1 MRRTASWSLLA
12 LFLFLSLPFTVN
24 AATTVLLTPSEL
36 AQAKANIAKEPLKS
50 YIDRLSANDGGDA
63 AHILYLLTS
72 ERKYAEK
79 ARVNIRENLEYL
91 RAKMPYMVNIWIL
104 RSPFN
109 TVSALLSYD
118 MTRESGL
125 YSPEEAKE
133 IHETLSWVI
142 DHYLNKGKDH
152 IGKGFLYQTDYFPE
166 DMEDW
171 TFANMNVHRLLAVG
185 LYGLVFPDDPR
196 AKEIT
201 AYASNYFERV
211 LSLGSRPGGAW
222 AENPRYMGGVL
233 QELYLLA
240 AGLKNAGVHDYF
252 SDDRLRS
259 MLGFFAESIPSPG
272 ITDSRRPTML
282 CADDATWWENPTAVL
297 GWAAARYAAAE
308 PKTASEWIWCWKTL
322 GSVMTPESLLF
333 INPDIAPV
341 QPSYGSYLP
350 GLGYVIMRER
360 FAQPDETFFFATF
373 GPEFGTSNRTMH
385 HQPNHG
391 DFSLIWRGFPL
402 TLTTGCSS
410 YVWSRR
416 MRDQTDF
423 SHNVVTFEGA
433 GKTLAIPDREYS
445 GPATEVNTGV
455 DESLVRDLYGDGLA
469 NHAAT
474 PTFEYA
480 SGNIY
485 NWETG
490 LRAPFN
496 MRHFL
501 FLKPDVFVVWDQV
514 RSAGPLQWNFQ
525 IPAESVAQNGN
536 GLLIT
541 NKDGVKLSVDFIQD
555 EPLDWTLDWPVESIR
570 ADWPLVLKLN
580 YGKGMFIFNALDI
593 ARQALDNNHPGALR
607 ILENALSH
615 PARPKRIG
623 LIETDGQTAKVLD
636 RLGMKYQLL
645 DYAALGGD
653 LSRFDRIVVG
663 QFAVLVRDRDMVD
676 YREKLWKYVEN
687 GGVCYW
693 AYQYAWGWKP
703 GDSSGPGYFPKEL
716 MVGEGT
722 SILWGEGVELDRPV
736 TMHADLL
743 WNKPN
748 RITARD
754 WDGWAVGQ
762 PDTFKVMPIY
772 PIKPNTDRARNIPV
786 YYSDEWQVLASALK
800 TYNITPPPTRTRFG
814 PYRWIKVHHKASDD
828 FLAILRP
835 WKEGVNGD
843 RSPAEII
850 RGSERETFIT
860 QGADTWRLL
869 IGNRQELRCN
879 LALIRYDASQVT
891 TNGGKSLDTAR
902 LRTTEP
908 KEILLADALGGTIG
922 AQVFLFEHPM
932 TLHYD
937 AASSTGGIATLEGGK
952 VTVPW
957 GVEQI
962 ALDGALRK
970 TERNGTNSTFALPP
984 GEYVFAR
991 SGGTLALIRTCHL
1004 AQVEVVDSDGK
1015 PIRWVHVLRDLPGAG
1030 RTIFQGATDEHG
1042 RLTLRWTED
1051 GDQKVTLS
1059 LEKKTMR
1066 GVVRAGAQSIT
1077 VNF

>member
-1 MRRTASWSLLA
+1 MRRAVSWSILS
-12 LFLFLSLPFTVN
+12 LFLFLAVPCAHAGGTVF
-24 AATTVLLTPSEL
+24 LTPAEL
-36 AQAKANIAKEPLKS
+36 SQAKANIAKEPLKS
-50 YIDRLSANDGGDA
+50 YFDRLSAGDGGSA
-63 AHILYLLTS
+63 AHILYLLTG

-79 ARVNIRENLEYL
+79 AKANIRENLEYL

-109 TVSALLSYD
+109 TVSTLLAYD
-118 MTRESGL
+118 MTRDSGV
-125 YSPEEAKE
+125 YSAAEAKE
-133 IHETLSWVI
+133 IHETLSWVT

-171 TFANMNVHRLLAVG
+171 TIANMNVHRLLAVG

-196 AKEIT
+196 AKEVT
-201 AYASNYFERV
+201 AYASDYYERV

-240 AGLKNAGVHDYF
+240 AGLKNAGVHDYLA
-252 SDDRLRS
+252 DERLRG
-259 MLGFFAESIPSPG
+259 MLGFFAESIPVPG

-282 CADDATWWENPTAVL
+282 CADDATWWENPTAIL
-297 GWAAARYAAAE
+297 GWAAPRYADSD
-308 PKTASEWIWCWKTL
+308 PKTASEWTWCWKSL
-322 GSVMTPESLLF
+322 GAAMNPESLLF
-333 INPDIAPV
+333 VRPDLPAV
-341 QPSYGSYLP
+341 TPSYGSYLP
-350 GLGYVIMRER
+350 GLGYVLMRER
-360 FAQPDETFFFATF
+360 FAQPDETLLFATF

-391 DFSLIWRGFPL
+391 DFSLVWRGFPL

-445 GPATEVNTGV
+445 GPATEVNAGI

-469 NHAAT
+469 NHIVS
-474 PTFEYA
+474 PSFEYA

-496 MRHFL
+496 RRHL
-501 FLKPDVFVVWDQV
+501 LWLKPDVFVIWDQV

-525 IPAESVAQNGN
+525 IPAESVSQNGN
-536 GLLIT
+536 SLLVT
-541 NKDGVKLSVDFIQD
+541 NREGVKLSIDFIQD
-555 EPLDWTLDWPVESIR
+555 EPLDWTLDWPVESVR
-570 ADWPLVLKLN
+570 ADWPLVLKLPW
-580 YGKGMFIFNALDI
+580 GKGMFIFNALDI
-593 ARQALDNNHPGALR
+593 ARQALDSNHPGALR

-623 LIETDGQTAKVLD
+623 LIETDGQTAQVLK
-636 RLGMKYQLL
+636 RLGMEYELL

-663 QFAVLVRDRDMVD
+663 QFAVLVRDRDMVE

-703 GDSSGPGYFPKEL
+703 GDSSGPGYFPKAL

-722 SILWGEGVELDRPV
+722 SILWGEGVELDHPV
-736 TMHADLL
+736 TMHADPL
-743 WNKPN
+743 WNSPN
-748 RITARD
+748 RITAKD
-754 WDGWAVGQ
+754 WDNWAVGQ

-772 PIKPNTDRARNIPV
+772 PIKTNTDRARNIPV
-786 YYSDEWQVLASALK
+786 YYSDEWEVLASALK
-800 TYNITPPPTRTRFG
+800 TYNITPPPTRARFG
-814 PYRWIKVHHKASDD
+814 PYRWIKAHHKASDD
-828 FLAILRP
+828 FLTVLRP
-835 WKEGVNGD
+835 WKEGVNGNK
-843 RSPAEII
+843 SPAEIV
-850 RGSERETFIT
+850 RGGERETIIT
-860 QGADTWRLL
+860 QGEDTWR
-869 IGNRQELRCN
+869 
-879 LALIRYDASQVT
+879 
-891 TNGGKSLDTAR
+891 
-902 LRTTEP
+902 
-908 KEILLADALGGTIG
+908 ILLGAHPGIVANLSVIRSSKTAQGRSFEECMFADATEAVAGDIR
-922 AQVFLFEHPM
+922 FRFEHPA
-932 TLHYD
+932 TLSFNLG
-937 AASSTGGIATLEGGK
+937 ASSGSIASLEGGR
-952 VTVPW
+952 VVLPW
-957 GVEQI
+957 KLKKLTLSGRSLKMEKSAQ
-962 ALDGALRK
+962 
-970 TERNGTNSTFALPP
+970 GTAFILPA
-984 GEYVFAR
+984 GEYTFRLA
-991 SGGTLALIRTCHL
+991 GNTLELVRTCHL
-1004 AQVEVVDSDGK
+1004 AQVEVVDSSGQ
-1015 PIRWVHVLRDLPGAG
+1015 PIRWVHVLRDLPGAD
-1030 RTIFQGATDEHG
+1030 RTLFQGATDEHG
-1042 RLTLRWTED
+1042 KLTLRWTED

-1066 GVVRAGAQSIT
+1066 GVVKPGAQRVT
-1077 VNF
+1077 FKF